1 MLQFL
6 IPLGLQPN
14 PVDLGYFK
22 LLILLDQIIYAWNIK
37 GLDVEVE
44 KYREL

>member
-1 MLQFL
+1 MPQFL

-14 PVDLGYFK
+14 PVDLRYFK
-22 LLILLDQIIYAWNIK
+22 LLTLLDQILYASNIK